1 MYRSLSDDS
10 RMLEQKIALV
20 TGAAGAIGSA
30 VAEAFLANGA
40 RVVLA
45 DRSIEALHDVARRL
59 TSAGGDVVAIEMD
72 ITNADEVNAAVNQT
86 IEVFGR
92 LDIAANIAGV
102 SQKRADFHELALSEF
117 DFTLKVN
124 VRGLLLTMQREI
136 KAMLAAGGGS
146 IVNIASVAS
155 VVGVPQMAAY
165 VASRHAIV
173 GMTKSAA
180 LDYAGRNIRIN
191 AVAPGPIMTAQL
203 KAGIAATEEGKDKMR
218 SLIPM
223 GRIGEPHEVAG
234 AVVFLSSDAASFITG
249 VYLPVDGGYIVP

>member
-30 VAEAFLANGA
+30 VAEAFVANGA
-40 RVVLA
+40 RVALA
-45 DRSIEALHDVARRL
+45 DRSIEALHDVAKRL
-59 TSAGGDVVAIEMD
+59 TSAGGDVLAIEMD
-72 ITNADEVNAAVNQT
+72 ITNAEQVNAGVNQT
-86 IEVFGR
+86 IKAFGR

-102 SQKRADFHELALSEF
+102 SQKRADFHELSLSEF
-117 DFTLKVN
+117 DFTLNVN
-124 VRGLLLTMQREI
+124 VRGLLLAMQREI
-136 KAMLAAGGGS
+136 KAMLVAGGGS
-146 IVNIASVAS
+146 IVNIASVVS

-180 LDYAGRNIRIN
+180 LDYAARNIRIN

-203 KAGIAATEEGKDKMR
+203 QAGIAATEEGRNKMR

-234 AVVFLSSDAASFITG
+234 AVAFLSSDAASFITG
-249 VYLPVDGGYIVP
+249 AYLPVDGGYIVP

>member
-1 MYRSLSDDS
+1 MHLSLSDKS
-10 RMLEQKIALV
+10 PMLEGKTALV
-20 TGAAGAIGSA
+20 TGAAGGIGSA
-30 VAEAFLANGA
+30 VAEAFVANGA

-45 DRSIEALHDVARRL
+45 DRSFAALEDVATRL
-59 TSAGGDVVAIEMD
+59 TSAGGDVLTIELD
-72 ITNADEVNAAVNQT
+72 ITNSEAVSAGLNRT

-102 SQKRADFHELALSEF
+102 SQKRADFHELSVSEF
-117 DFTLKVN
+117 DLTLNVN
-124 VRGLLLTMQREI
+124 VRGLLLAMQREI
-136 KAMLAAGGGS
+136 KAMLVGGGGS

-180 LDYAGRNIRIN
+180 LDYASRNIRIN

-203 KAGIAATEEGKDKMR
+203 QAGIAATEEGRNKMR

-223 GRIGEPHEVAG
+223 GRIGEPREVAG
-234 AVVFLSSDAASFITG
+234 AVAFLASDAASFITG
-249 VYLPVDGGYIVP
+249 VYLPVDGGYVVP

>member
-1 MYRSLSDDS
+1 
-10 RMLEQKIALV
+10 MLEQKIALV